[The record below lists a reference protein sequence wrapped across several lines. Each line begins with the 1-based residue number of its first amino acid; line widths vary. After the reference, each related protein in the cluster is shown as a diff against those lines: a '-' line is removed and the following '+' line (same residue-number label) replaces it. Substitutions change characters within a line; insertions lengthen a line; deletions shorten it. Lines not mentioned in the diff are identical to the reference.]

1 MSQRVELY
9 NFDHGQ
15 HRNLTTGKF
24 LPLQPNKLGRPLT
37 HEEMDYNMDY
47 MEQTLGGYKIF
58 GSAPD
63 TTLNASDIDKVLI
76 LHRITND
83 DFDVQRYLDA
93 GFELGDYVWVPVEGG
108 SGYTSGESCTISI
121 TVSSSG
127 ISEFARATSS
137 IFVTV
142 TGAEGSVLI
151 LINGNVVTPSGI
163 SGNTYR
169 FDGYGAGTYTITAID
184 QAFAG
189 TQCST
194 SRTITIEEGADP
206 CLGYTIREVL
216 STLSGTD
223 AVIVCNLDGISL
235 KSTTNAD
242 YGQANGSIIVEVE
255 GSIDYSSLVWT
266 VDGNLVTA
274 QLVTGNVFVINGIA
288 GGNHSIIVYESGN
301 SDCNAQLTVFVDQ
314 NPDDCASFILTGAS
328 HTDSGGYECDLVLS
342 SSSSTDS
349 GTIVNATCDSFI
361 VQSTGSEASGGYDC
375 ATFVLTG
382 QFGVESGGYDCAT
395 FNIFDTSRS
404 NSGGYVCNLE
414 FLSSSTTTSGTD
426 SADI

>member
-47 MEQTLGGYKIF
+47 MEQTMGGYKIF

-63 TTLNASDIDKVLI
+63 TTLSAVDIDKVLI
-76 LHRITND
+76 LHRITTD
-83 DFDVQRYLDA
+83 DFDVDRYLDA
-93 GFELGDYVWVPVEGG
+93 GFELGDYVWVPVEAGG
-108 SGYTSGESCTISI
+108 EYTSGESCLINILVT
-121 TVSSSG
+121 SSG
-127 ISEFARATSS
+127 SSEFARATSS

-142 TGAEGSVLI
+142 TGAQGSVLI
-151 LINGNVVTPSGI
+151 LIDGNVVQPDGI

-169 FDGYGAGTYTITAID
+169 FDGYAAGTYTITAID

-194 SRTITIEEGADP
+194 SRTITIEEEQDP
-206 CLGYTIREVL
+206 CLGYEIRAVG

-223 AVIVCNLDGISL
+223 AVIVCNLDGLGL
-235 KSTTNAD
+235 KESVNAD
-242 YGQANGSIIVEVE
+242 YGQANGLIYVQVL

-266 VDGNLVTA
+266 LDGVAITP
-274 QLVTGNVFVINGIA
+274 QLVTGNTFVITGVT
-288 GGNHSIIVYESGN
+288 GGNHSIIAYESGN
-301 SDCNAQLTVFVDQ
+301 SDCSAQLTVFVDQ

-349 GTIVNATCDSFI
+349 GTIVNDACDSFLL
-361 VQSTGSEASGGYDC
+361 QSTSSQTSGGYDC
-375 ATFVLTG
+375 ATFILTS
-382 QFGVESGGYDCAT
+382 QFGE
-395 FNIFDTSRS
+395 DT
-404 NSGGYVCNLE
+404 GGYVCDLE
-414 FLSSSTTTSGTD
+414 LFNSSTTTSGTD